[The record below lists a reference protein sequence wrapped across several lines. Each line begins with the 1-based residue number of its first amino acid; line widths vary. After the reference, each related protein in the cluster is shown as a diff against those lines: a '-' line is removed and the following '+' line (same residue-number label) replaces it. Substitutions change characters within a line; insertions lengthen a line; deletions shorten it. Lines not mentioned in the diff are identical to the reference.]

1 MNSTIISSIAA
12 LVVLAAI
19 FGYIIWKRKR
29 DPQGKEELDRFL
41 ASLETSFQAYILRYV
56 ETIDIT
62 NFMNLSVAQEEIL
75 EELYENL
82 WQIARD
88 ELARTTTDE
97 FNKQLIEKLLT
108 KENIKA
114 IVKQIYESEQVQEL
128 FTKKYNT
135 AVLNASKDA
144 LALEDE
150 YLKKFEEYGN
160 VDGVEPVLQPAEP
173 FQDKPGP
180 MPHHDEE
187 VAVDPADESVEIVDD
202 QVLRRT
208 TQSLF
213 ETI

>member
-1 MNSTIISSIAA
+1 MNMNSALFSSIAA
-12 LVVLAAI
+12 VVILGLI
-19 FGYIIWKRKR
+19 FGYIIYKRKK

-41 ASLETSFQAYILRYV
+41 KSLEGSFQAYILRYV

-108 KENIKA
+108 KDNIKA

-135 AVLNASKDA
+135 AVLNASRDA

-150 YLKKFEEYGN
+150 YVKKFEEYGN
-160 VDGVEPVLQPAEP
+160 IDGVEPTLQPAESVP
-173 FQDKPGP
+173 DQPGP
-180 MPHHDEE
+180 MPRHDDEE
-187 VAVDPADESVEIVDD
+187 VIDPSDESVEIVEE
-202 QVLRRT
+202 
-208 TQSLF
+208 S
-213 ETI
+213 